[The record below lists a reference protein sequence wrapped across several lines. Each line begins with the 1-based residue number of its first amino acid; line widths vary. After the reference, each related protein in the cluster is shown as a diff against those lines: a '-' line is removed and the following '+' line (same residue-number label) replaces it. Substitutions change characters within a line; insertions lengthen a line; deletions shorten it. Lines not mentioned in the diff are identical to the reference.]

1 MSCIFNRLL
10 TTITYIHNIKAKE
23 VTTYLINERK
33 LEAILTKLNQKEN
46 KNCTEKLIFSNKN
59 NKKMIIIIIIIII
72 IMKYIGN

>member
-33 LEAILTKLNQKEN
+33 LEAILTKLNQEEN

-59 NKKMIIIIIIIII
+59 NDNNNNNNNNNNEIHWKLKK
-72 IMKYIGN
+72 

>member
-10 TTITYIHNIKAKE
+10 STITYIHNIKAKE

-33 LEAILTKLNQKEN
+33 LETILTKLNQEEN

-59 NKKMIIIIIIIII
+59 NKNNDNNNNNNNNNNNEIH
-72 IMKYIGN
+72 